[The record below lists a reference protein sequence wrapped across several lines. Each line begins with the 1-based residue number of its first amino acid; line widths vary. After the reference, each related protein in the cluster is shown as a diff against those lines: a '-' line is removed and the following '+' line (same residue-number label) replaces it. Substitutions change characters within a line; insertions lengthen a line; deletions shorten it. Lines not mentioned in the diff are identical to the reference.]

1 MFTKKIILMDNE
13 EADVRTSARFKT
25 AETLLNNYYIM
36 NYLWYRNKFHN
47 VWFKVP
53 GPNFNKFHGVWLF
66 DVPF

>member
-36 NYLWYRNKFHN
+36 NKFHN

-66 DVPF
+66 DAPF

>member
-36 NYLWYRNKFHN
+36 NYL
-47 VWFKVP
+47 
-53 GPNFNKFHGVWLF
+53 
-66 DVPF
+66 